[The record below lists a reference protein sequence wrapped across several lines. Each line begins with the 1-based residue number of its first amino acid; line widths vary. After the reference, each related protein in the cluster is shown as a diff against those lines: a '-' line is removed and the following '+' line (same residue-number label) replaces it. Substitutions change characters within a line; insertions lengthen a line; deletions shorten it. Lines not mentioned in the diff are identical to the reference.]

1 MRISDW
7 SSDVCSSDRTLA
19 ALARCHPDDIE
30 ACARA
35 LDGAHRP
42 RIHVFIS
49 TSPLHRE
56 HKLVMDKAQ
65 VLARAVAAVEVAR
78 THVDDV
84 EFSAEDALRTEP
96 ELLAEICS
104 AALAEGARTLNIPA
118 TVGYTTTEEIGALLR
133 YLRDN
138 VRDPT
143 RAVLR

>member
-7 SSDVCSSDRTLA
+7 SSDVCSSDLAIVGQVRTPTLA
-19 ALARCHPDDIE
+19 ALARCHADDIE

-56 HKLVMDKAQ
+56 HKLGMDKAQ
-65 VLARAVAAVEVAR
+65 VLARAVAAVELAR

-96 ELLAEICS
+96 EFLAEI
-104 AALAEGARTLNIPA
+104 
-118 TVGYTTTEEIGALLR
+118 
-133 YLRDN
+133 
-138 VRDPT
+138 
-143 RAVLR
+143 

>member
-7 SSDVCSSDRTLA
+7 SSDVCSSDLIVRQVRTPTLA

-56 HKLVMDKAQ
+56 HKLGMDKAQ
-65 VLARAVAAVEVAR
+65 VLARSVAAVELAR

-84 EFSAEDALRTEP
+84 EFPAADALRPDPHRKT
-96 ELLAEICS
+96 LG
-104 AALAEGARTLNIPA
+104 EGKS
-118 TVGYTTTEEIGALLR
+118 GA
-133 YLRDN
+133 
-138 VRDPT
+138 VRG
-143 RAVLR
+143 